1 MTLLEGIAAS
11 TIGGWLQKVS
21 LRPLMRQP
29 KFITLDLRG
38 SVAAEDIEVIALT
51 DEAKGALKSLQA
63 TTAGIM
69 YAAGPASEYEG
80 DPPEGSFSISRRT
93 FLELESKGLVIFHQ
107 QGRKLDLTHRGWTVS
122 PDTGKVDKIG

>member
-1 MTLLEGIAAS
+1 MTLLESIAAS
-11 TIGGWLQKVS
+11 TISGWLQKVS
-21 LRPLMRQP
+21 LRPLMRQR
-29 KFITLDLRG
+29 KFTTLDLRG
-38 SVAAEDIEVIALT
+38 SAAAEDIEVIALT
-51 DEAKGALKSLQA
+51 DEAKGVLKSLQA
-63 TTAGIM
+63 TPAGIM